1 MIMNKNFNY
10 KSYEFNIEV
19 ELNSRVE
26 KRINGE
32 SFSKIRLSHLGGA
45 NFYKNIEVNN
55 KDLLFKINELEQEAK
70 DWVDK
75 REKVIYTDLESQL
88 IKQGFVK

>member
-1 MIMNKNFNY
+1 MNKNFNY

-19 ELNSRVE
+19 ELNSRVD
-26 KRINGE
+26 KINGE

-70 DWVDK
+70 DWVDNIK
-75 REKVIYTDLESQL
+75 KVVYTDLESQL
-88 IKQGFVK
+88 INQGFVK